1 VKAATAPRSE
11 PNRER
16 LLVLDPEAQAYADFS
31 IMDLPQ
37 FLAAGDALVMNDAA
51 TLPASLRAAED
62 LELRL
67 LSALDDGTWL
77 ALSLGRG
84 DFRQPTEARGPP
96 PELAVGAALD
106 FGRGLS
112 AHVVSVDAGSPRL
125 VCIAFEQ
132 AGGAL
137 WQALYR
143 AARPIQY
150 AYLERPLSLW
160 DVQNGYGARPWALEL
175 PSAGKPLTFETL
187 FRIEARGVTLAHL
200 THAAGV
206 SSTGDPLLDAR
217 LPLAERY
224 EIGEETARVVNFS
237 KGRGGYV
244 VAVGTSVTR
253 ALEAATLAG
262 VVRAGSERTA
272 LLLGPGSRLR
282 ACDGLLT
289 GLHEPGTSHYS
300 LLEAF
305 APCALLDRS
314 FRYAERQGY
323 VQHEFGD
330 SCLILPGALSGS
342 RRALRGD
349 LPRSSARL
357 SVAQVAARQE

>member
-1 VKAATAPRSE
+1 MKAASLPRTE

-16 LLVLDPEAQAYADFS
+16 LLVLDPEAETYADFA
-31 IMDLPQ
+31 ITDLPG
-37 FLAAGDALVMNDAA
+37 FLRAGDALVMNDAA

-67 LSALDDGTWL
+67 LSHLDDGTWL
-77 ALSLGRG
+77 ALTLGRG
-84 DFRQPTEARGPP
+84 DFREPTEARGEPR
-96 PELAVGAALD
+96 ELGVGTPLD

-112 AHVVSVDAGSPRL
+112 ARVVSVDRASPRL
-125 VCIAFEQ
+125 LRIAFEQ
-132 AGGAL
+132 RGGAL

-150 AYLERPLSLW
+150 AYIERPLALW
-160 DVQNGYGARPWALEL
+160 DVQNGYAARPWAFEL
-175 PSAGKPLTFETL
+175 PSAGKPLSFETL

-224 EIGEETARVVNFS
+224 EISEHTAAIVQRTRA
-237 KGRGGYV
+237 RGSRV

-253 ALEAATLAG
+253 ALEAASAG
-262 VVRAGSERTA
+262 GAVRAGSETTA
-272 LLLGPGSRLR
+272 LLLGPTSRLR
-282 ACDGLLT
+282 ACDALLT

-305 APCALLDRS
+305 APRALLDRS
-314 FRYAERQGY
+314 FEHAERQGY
-323 VQHEFGD
+323 LQHEFGD
-330 SCLILPGALSGS
+330 SCLILRGAL
-342 RRALRGD
+342 RHEKALT
-349 LPRSSARL
+349 P
-357 SVAQVAARQE
+357 AAA